1 MQYVS
6 RQVGGDGKSWSGK
19 SAATR
24 TNPARTSLEI
34 FQLFNVGWH
43 QNHAESRSAGRFW
56 IMERLFLIEF
66 NIREVIETL
75 VLKNVAKRASQRV
88 KRTSGARVMI
98 IVGRS
103 VYDTGYW

>member
-1 MQYVS
+1 
-6 RQVGGDGKSWSGK
+6 
-19 SAATR
+19 
-24 TNPARTSLEI
+24 
-34 FQLFNVGWH
+34 
-43 QNHAESRSAGRFW
+43 
-56 IMERLFLIEF
+56 MERLFLIEF

-103 VYDTGYW
+103 VYDTRYW